1 MVSITANI
9 ADIQQ
14 SFMNNI
20 TQDDQQNCTAV
31 STSTTNDN
39 VVIVNGA
46 NIGGDFTG
54 VSNTTTTDASCLMVS
69 NMEDSVADIL
79 SATIAQTNTSETDWF
94 NDFEISEGINE
105 FNLTQTVTNNISQ
118 INQATC
124 SANTTISSNNNYVY
138 LTNADIGGNFVGVTS
153 SSSAAA
159 TCSMNNIMKNTTYN
173 QAQANTSQSNTM
185 EGMFVAMVA
194 AFASVVGLIVIA
206 VIILFAVGALGFV
219 GYEATS
225 SHKSSSGAPPAPEPE
240 VEAENQELA
249 EADQLGLS
257 PEVLSSLSSEE

>member
-1 MVSITANI
+1 MVSATANI

-31 STSTTNDN
+31 SSSTTNDN

-79 SATIAQTNTSETDWF
+79 SATIAQTNKSETDWF
-94 NDFEISEGINE
+94 NGFQVTENVNE
-105 FNLTQTVTNNISQ
+105 FNLGQTVVNNISQ
-118 INQATC
+118 LNQATC
-124 SANTTISSNNNYVY
+124 SANTTVSNNSNYVY
-138 LTNADIGGNFVGVTS
+138 LANAEVGGDFVGVTS
-153 SSSAAA
+153 SSSASA
-159 TCSMNNIMKNTTYN
+159 TCSMNNMMKNTTYN
-173 QAQANTSQSNTM
+173 QAQANTSQSNTV

-219 GYEATS
+219 GYEASS
-225 SHKSSSGAPPAPEPE
+225 SHKSSSGASPSPVSETE
-240 VEAENQELA
+240 SEDQELA
-249 EADQLGLS
+249 EADDLGLS